1 MLVCVGAVV
10 GERIG
15 RGELRATGG
24 NLWVNC
30 SFTHTY
36 LALLLREGL
45 RVGRELDIETELGIH
60 GLHLGQGR
68 LDLKIQLL
76 HVRLRVPGGTEIV
89 QHGSV
94 RLLPLRRPVAGH
106 ACEGRTEGGWGG

>member
-1 MLVCVGAVV
+1 VWVCVCAVV

-45 RVGRELDIETELGIH
+45 RIGRKLDIKTELGID

-76 HVRLRVPGGTEIV
+76 YVRLRKTGRAEVAEHGGGGLCWCGCV
-89 QHGSV
+89 GCV
-94 RLLPLRRPVAGH
+94 GH
-106 ACEGRTEGGWGG
+106 E